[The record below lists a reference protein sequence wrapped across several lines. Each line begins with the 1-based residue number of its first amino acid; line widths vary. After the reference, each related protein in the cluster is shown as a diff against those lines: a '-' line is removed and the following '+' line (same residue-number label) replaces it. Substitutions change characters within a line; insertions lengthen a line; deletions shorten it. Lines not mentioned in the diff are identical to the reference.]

1 MEKIRVLVVGYG
13 NVGRGVLLSLGNQ
26 VDMEVVGIASRSV
39 ERVKKSVK
47 DIPVVDIN
55 KPEEFLALK
64 PDVAILCGG
73 SKNDLPQQG
82 PEMVKYLNTVDS
94 FDNHTINEAAKVL

>member
-13 NVGRGVLLSLGNQ
+13 NIGRGVLLSLANQ
-26 VDMEVVGIASRSV
+26 PDMEAVGIASRSV

-55 KPEEFLALK
+55 DPAAFMALNA
-64 PDVAILCGG
+64 DVAILCGG
-73 SKNDLPQQG
+73 SKNDLPVQG
-82 PEMVKYLNTVDS
+82 PEMVKYLNTVKPPI
-94 FDNHTINEAAKVL
+94 FK